1 VQAGF
6 AGRTRFCC
14 IAGQSEIFRRTGWS
28 GKSDQ
33 KRPLWPSVAA
43 CGATFDGILV
53 DTAENR
59 IEPACEPLSKKD

>member
-14 IAGQSEIFRRTGWS
+14 TAGQLEEFRRTGWS

-33 KRPLWPSVAA
+33 KRPMWPSVAA
-43 CGATFDGILV
+43 CGATFDG
-53 DTAENR
+53 NR
-59 IEPACEPLSKKD
+59 IELACEPLSKKD